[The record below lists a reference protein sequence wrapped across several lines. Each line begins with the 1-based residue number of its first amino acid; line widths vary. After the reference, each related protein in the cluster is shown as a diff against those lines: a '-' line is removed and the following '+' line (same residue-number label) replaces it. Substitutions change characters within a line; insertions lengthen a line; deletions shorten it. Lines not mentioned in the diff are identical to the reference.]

1 MDEKMVIGFTGKVV
15 PEKPVNDQMTLCKC
29 YVMALGKN
37 QNKTNISKEASDNAL
52 PSLFNI
58 PVVGHMYVDKDNTCR
73 MGGHDMAL
81 EKDEDGNYRFKVLTV
96 PYGVVPQQDN
106 VHYEEVEEN
115 DGTKKT
121 YLVADVILWT
131 GRYPDLL
138 SAKYSEDIYFA
149 QSMEIN
155 PSKTSKEDGFLNVEE
170 YQYSALC
177 LLGKSDDASKN
188 IEPCFEQARVEPYDY
203 SATEEWTK
211 LFGEF
216 KEELAKCYEKQG
228 IEKGGEKALNT
239 EMIAN
244 ILAEFELSEITQLS
258 FEITEDMTEEMLRN
272 KLQEYVAVAS
282 DETNVDTAIENAES
296 KEQVEFVAEDATA
309 TNENESNVEPLKFSI
324 ELTCEEKRKILC
336 GLLNK
341 ACIWNETEYIS
352 YYLIDFDSEFVYCE
366 YRHCGNDIAE
376 VKCMLRIPYAESGE
390 ALALNL
396 TESERVRLVWLT
408 KADEDKLAN
417 DKQQLA
423 ELTEYKKTRV
433 EEDRRKEF
441 ALVIDEFKDLGDIED
456 YKEVVKNAMCFESSD
471 ALREKLYAL
480 RGKYLK
486 PAGKKPIT
494 QIRIPVGFAAN
505 KTNSEL
511 DEFMSKY
518 LPSKK

>member
-81 EKDEDGNYRFKVLTV
+81 EKDEDGNYKFKVLTV

-106 VHYEEVEEN
+106 VHYEEVEES
-115 DGTKKT
+115 DGTRKT

-131 GRYPDLL
+131 GRYPCLL
-138 SAKYSEDIYFA
+138 DAKYSEDLYFA

-228 IEKGGEKALNT
+228 IEEGGEKALDT

-244 ILAEFELSEITQLS
+244 ILAEFGLSEDTQLS
-258 FEITEDMTEEMLRN
+258 FEIAEDMTEDVFRN
-272 KLQEYVAVAS
+272 KLQEYVAS
-282 DETNVDTAIENAES
+282 LNEKTNVDEVKDGTEVAENVQFAAEDVAEPNES
-296 KEQVEFVAEDATA
+296 K
-309 TNENESNVEPLKFSI
+309 VEPLMFAV
-324 ELTCEEKRKILC
+324 ELTCEEKRKTLC
-336 GLLNK
+336 ELLSR
-341 ACIWNETEYIS
+341 ACVWSETEYIS
-352 YYLIDFDSEFVYCE
+352 YYLIDFDSEFAYCQ
-366 YRHCGNDIAE
+366 YRHCGEDIAE
-376 VKCMLRIPYAESGE
+376 VNCMLRIPYVENDGAIT
-390 ALALNL
+390 LNL
-396 TESERVRLVWLT
+396 TENERVRLVWLT
-408 KADEDKLAN
+408 KAEEDKLEEN
-417 DKQQLA
+417 KQRLA
-423 ELTEYKKTRV
+423 ELAEYKKSRI

-441 ALVIDEFKDLGDIED
+441 ALVIDEFKDLGDIDD

-486 PAGKKPIT
+486 PASKKPIA